1 MDEVGRLL
9 LALALAGA
17 ALAVLGAA
25 VVWSMDETRRIRRGL
40 KRVLGDAPH
49 SLLIAR
55 GRGRG
60 VGCNFSN
67 NHLAVC
73 WDAGA
78 WCLVFRLDELVGAEL
93 IVDGRVEGRV
103 YRGEDRRA
111 VDRLSGGDTQVRF
124 RLIFNDPR
132 HPDFNLDLWLPEDAA
147 RKRSISA
154 SESIAEANR
163 WLALVEAIL
172 RRPMHRRRG
181 AQEPPP
187 KQEVLP
193 FEGLEDDAPAIG

>member
-17 ALAVLGAA
+17 ALALLGAA

-40 KRVLGDAPH
+40 KRVLGDSPH

-55 GRGRG
+55 GRGRA
-60 VGCNFSN
+60 VGCNFSS

-103 YRGEDRRA
+103 YRGEERRA

-132 HPDFNLDLWLPEDAA
+132 HPDFNLDLWLPDDAA
-147 RKRSISA
+147 RKRALTS
-154 SESIAEANR
+154 SEAIQEANR

-172 RRPMHRRRG
+172 RRPMHRRPSV
-181 AQEPPP
+181 QEPPP
-187 KQEVLP
+187 KQEPLP
-193 FEGLEDDAPAIG
+193 FSGLEDDAPAVS

>member
-17 ALAVLGAA
+17 ALALLGAA

-40 KRVLGDAPH
+40 KRVLGDSPH

-55 GRGRG
+55 GRGRA
-60 VGCNFSN
+60 VGCNFSS
-67 NHLAVC
+67 NHLAIC

-78 WCLVFRLDELVGAEL
+78 WCLVFGLDELVGAEL

-103 YRGEDRRA
+103 HRGEDRRA
-111 VDRLSGGDTQVRF
+111 VDRLSGGDAQVRF

-132 HPDFNLDLWLPEDAA
+132 HPDFNLDLWLPDDAA
-147 RKRSISA
+147 RKHAVSS
-154 SESIAEANR
+154 SEAIEEANR

-172 RRPMHRRRG
+172 RRPMHRRS
-181 AQEPPP
+181 AVQEPPP
-187 KQEVLP
+187 KQEPLP
-193 FEGLEDDAPAIG
+193 FEGHEDDAPAMG